1 MYRHPHQTKRITDI
15 VKRHKHICY
24 AALLLDKKNKTKTN
38 LLNGYVF
45 GGKSLLQ
52 TTNMP
57 HNGLCECLTLM

>member
-1 MYRHPHQTKRITDI
+1 
-15 VKRHKHICY
+15 
-24 AALLLDKKNKTKTN
+24 

-57 HNGLCECLTLM
+57 YTGFCECLTLT